1 MLILALDSTAQVGSV
16 ALCEDETLIAEYT
29 LNTGHTHSETL
40 LPMVESVLKI
50 TGYTVDDVDLFVCT
64 AGPGSFTGVRIG
76 AATIKGIAFGKDKP
90 CIGVS
95 TLEALALNGMAL
107 DGILCP
113 CMNARRQQVY
123 NALFDGNGKEMT
135 RICDDRALSITEL
148 GEELAE
154 KYPDRPVYLMGDGAK
169 LVYDALSETL
179 GERLVMLP
187 ERLIHQSGYNTAQ
200 VGLRIWREG
209 VRTTDFELSPVYL
222 RPSQAERVRMEKLN
236 QENTGHNRGE

>member
-16 ALCEDETLIAEYT
+16 ALCEDEKLIAEYT
-29 LNTGHTHSETL
+29 VNTGHTHSETL

-50 TGYTVDDVDLFVCT
+50 AGYTVDDVNLFVCT

-76 AATIKGIAFGKDKP
+76 AATVKGMAFGKDKP

-95 TLEALALNGMAL
+95 TLEALARGGAVL

-113 CMNARRQQVY
+113 AMNARRQQVY
-123 NALFDGNGKEMT
+123 NALFDCDGKALT
-135 RICDDRALSITEL
+135 RLCDDRALAISDL
-148 GEELAE
+148 GEELTE

-169 LVYDALSETL
+169 LVYDALSESL

-187 ERLIHQSGYNTAQ
+187 ERLLHQSGYNTALC
-200 VGLRIWREG
+200 GLRLYREG
-209 VRTTDFELSPVYL
+209 VRATDAELAPVYL

-236 QENTGHNRGE
+236 SQNT

>member
-16 ALCEDETLIAEYT
+16 ALCQDETLIAEYT
-29 LNTGHTHSETL
+29 INTGHTHSETL

-50 TGYTVDDVDLFVCT
+50 AGYTVDDVDLFVCT

-95 TLEALALNGMAL
+95 TLESLALNGVSL

-113 CMNARRQQVY
+113 AMNARRQQVY
-123 NALFDGNGKEMT
+123 NALFNCNGRELT
-135 RICDDRALSITEL
+135 RLCDDRALAITEL
-148 GEELAE
+148 GEELAT
-154 KYPDRPVYLMGDGAK
+154 KYSDRPVYLMGDGAK
-169 LVYDALSETL
+169 LVYDALSEAM
-179 GERLVMLP
+179 GERLILLP
-187 ERLIHQSGYNTAQ
+187 ERLIHQSGYNTARA
-200 VGLRIWREG
+200 GLRLWQEG
-209 VRTTDFELSPVYL
+209 VRTTDAELAPVYL

-236 QENTGHNRGE
+236 GGNA